1 MASAAPENI
10 NYMKKAVSI
19 VLAAALLLGF
29 SACRS
34 TKKLQQAIVKKD
46 TVAVAPPAELVKLP
60 THEDTVRMANDVLGN
75 VEKKRISFNTF
86 SAKIKVDYTNS
97 KGKQP
102 DFVANI
108 RMLKDSVIWISLSN
122 DIGIEGIRV
131 LISKDSIKM
140 IDKLA
145 NTYQVRPLSHI
156 QELAQLPFT
165 FADLQDILV
174 GNPIFFS
181 KDSITSYS
189 NGANGYSILSYTTL
203 FKNLLTIAADFS
215 VTKSKLDDND
225 PALNRTCDLI
235 YNDYE
240 NKNGLYFSTQ
250 RQITISQR
258 NKLEVQLKFK
268 DYKFNEE
275 LTYPFTVPKK
285 FKRI

>member
-1 MASAAPENI
+1 
-10 NYMKKAVSI
+10 MKKVVSI
-19 VLAAALLLGF
+19 AFAALLILGF

-34 TKKLQQAIVKKD
+34 TKKLHQAIVKKD
-46 TVAVAPPAELVKLP
+46 TTAVLPSAEVVKLP
-60 THEDTVRMANDVLGN
+60 THEDTVRMANEVLGN
-75 VEKKRISFNTF
+75 VEKKRISFKTF
-86 SAKIKVDYTNS
+86 SAKIKVDYTNA

-122 DIGIEGIRV
+122 DIGIEGIRA

-165 FADLQDILV
+165 FADIQEILV

-181 KDSITSYS
+181 KDSITSFS
-189 NGANGYSILSYTTL
+189 NGLNGYSILSYTAL

-235 YNDYE
+235 YGDYE
-240 NKNGLYFSTQ
+240 NKNGVFFSTQ
-250 RQITISQR
+250 RQITISQK
-258 NKLEVQLKFK
+258 NKLDVQLKFK

>member
-1 MASAAPENI
+1 MN
-10 NYMKKAVSI
+10 MKKAVLLVI
-19 VLAAALLLGF
+19 AAAMLLGF
-29 SACRS
+29 SACRA
-34 TKKLQQAIVKKD
+34 TKKIQQVIVKKD
-46 TVAVAPPAELVKLP
+46 TVAVVDTPVLKVP
-60 THEDTVRMANDVLGN
+60 THEDTVRMANDVLAN
-75 VEKKRISFNTF
+75 VEKKYISFNTF
-86 SAKIKVDYTNS
+86 SAKIKVDYSNS
-97 KGKQP
+97 KGRQP
-102 DFVANI
+102 DFVANV

-131 LISKDSIKM
+131 LITKDSIKM
-140 IDKLA
+140 LDKLA

-156 QELAQLPFT
+156 QELAQIPFT
-165 FADLQDILV
+165 FSDLQNILV

-189 NGANGYSILSYTTL
+189 NSSNGYSILSYTTL
-203 FKNLLTIAADFS
+203 FKNLLTIAADYS

-225 PALNRTCDLI
+225 PTLNRTCDLI

-240 NKNGLYFSTQ
+240 SKTGMFFSTQ

-258 NKLEVQLKFK
+258 NKLEVQLRFK

-275 LTYPFTVPKK
+275 LTYPFSVPKK

>member
-1 MASAAPENI
+1 
-10 NYMKKAVSI
+10 MKKAVSI
-19 VLAAALLLGF
+19 VFAAILLLGF

-46 TVAVAPPAELVKLP
+46 TVIVAPPTEVVKLP
-60 THEDTVRMANDVLGN
+60 THEDTVRMANEVLSN
-75 VEKKRISFNTF
+75 VEKKHISFNTF
-86 SAKIKVDYTNS
+86 SAKIKVDYTNA

-108 RMLKDSVIWISLSN
+108 RMQKDSVIWISLSN

-140 IDKLA
+140 IDKLV

-203 FKNLLTIAADFS
+203 FKNLLTVAADYT

-225 PALNRTCDLI
+225 PTLNRTCDLI
-235 YNDYE
+235 YNEYE
-240 NKNGLYFSTQ
+240 NKNGVFFSTQ

-258 NKLEVQLKFK
+258 NKLEVELKFK

-275 LTYPFTVPKK
+275 LSYPFTVPKK